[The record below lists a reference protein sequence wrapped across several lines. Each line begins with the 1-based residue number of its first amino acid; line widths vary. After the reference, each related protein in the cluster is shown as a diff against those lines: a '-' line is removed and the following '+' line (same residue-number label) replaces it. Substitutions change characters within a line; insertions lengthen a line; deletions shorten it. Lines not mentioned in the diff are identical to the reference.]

1 MDKGMPMRSIP
12 TRSLKPYASV
22 QVPGSKSYTHRALI
36 AAALADGRCHIINPL
51 RSEDTLI
58 TLNCLRRLGIA
69 AQEHRQVIHIEGR
82 GGRLAPCAEPL
93 FLGNAGTAMRLL
105 AGVAVLGEDEY
116 LLTGT
121 PRMCE
126 RPIQPL
132 LDSLSE
138 LGVAVRAQNGNGC
151 PPVVVRGGHCDG
163 GRTRIDCSVSSQFL
177 SALLLIGP
185 CLPRGIEIE
194 VIKGPVSRPYI
205 DMTLD
210 IMQAFGIQAER
221 RGDLF
226 FKVPG
231 GQTYRARNIAV
242 EPDASQAGYFWAAA
256 AVSGTTVKV
265 IGVTRA
271 SRQGDV
277 GLAHV
282 FGRMGCRVDYESDGI
297 AVTGGPLKA
306 VTVDM
311 GHMPDMVP
319 TLAVAAAFAEGQTVL
334 THVAH
339 LRAKESDRLAAVT
352 RELNK
357 MGIAAESGD
366 DELRVTGG
374 RPCAAEIDTYDDH
387 RIAMSFAVAGLVTPG
402 MKIADPQCVSK
413 SFPNFWEVLEELG
426 R

>member
-1 MDKGMPMRSIP
+1 MHPNTPRL
-12 TRSLKPYASV
+12 LKPYAQV

-36 AAALADGRCHIINPL
+36 AAALSDGLCHIVNPL
-51 RSEDTLI
+51 RSEDTLL
-58 TLNCLRRLGIA
+58 TLDVLRRLGIVA
-69 AQEHRQVIHIEGR
+69 EEHAHAIHIQGR

-105 AGVAVLGEDEY
+105 AGLVVLGEGRY
-116 LLTGT
+116 VLTGT

-126 RPIQPL
+126 RPIRPL
-132 LDSLSE
+132 LESLAA
-138 LGVAVRAQNGNGC
+138 LGVEARALNSDGC
-151 PPVVVRGGHCDG
+151 PPVEIEGGRSPG

-185 CLPRGIEIE
+185 CLAKGLEID
-194 VIKGPVSRPYI
+194 VIKGPVSQPYI

-210 IMQAFGIQAER
+210 IMQVFGLDAER
-221 RGDLF
+221 RDYHY
-226 FKVPG
+226 FKIPG
-231 GQTYRARNIAV
+231 GQTYRARNHAV

-265 IGVTRA
+265 MGVTRA
-271 SRQGDV
+271 SHQGDV
-277 GLAHV
+277 GLARV
-282 FGRMGCRVDYESDGI
+282 FAQMGCRVDYASDGI
-297 AVTGGPLKA
+297 AVTGGPLRA

-319 TLAVAAAFAEGQTVL
+319 TLAVTAAYAQGQSVL
-334 THVAH
+334 RNVAH

-357 MGIAAESGD
+357 MGIAAESGA
-366 DELRVTGG
+366 DELRITGG
-374 RPCAAEIDTYDDH
+374 RPAGATIDTYDDH
-387 RIAMSFAVAGLVTPG
+387 RIAMSFALAGLVTPDV
-402 MKIADPQCVSK
+402 KINDPQCVAK
-413 SFPNFWEVLEELG
+413 SFPNFWEVLAELY